1 MTLIVRW
8 SKMYTHINI
17 VYHTLETILQI
28 MESFISNNQKMND
41 CILYYKH
48 TFYKHFCTSNNCYFK
63 LIFML
68 SLCTSYLCIRDA
80 RLGYIFT
87 ATICDTGVECMILPT
102 GLGLDKLFITG
113 ILNPMGFSLFR

>member
-1 MTLIVRW
+1 
-8 SKMYTHINI
+8 
-17 VYHTLETILQI
+17 
-28 MESFISNNQKMND
+28 MND

-48 TFYKHFCTSNNCYFK
+48 TFYTHFCTSNNCYFK
-63 LIFML
+63 LIFMS